1 MRVAI
6 TGSSGLIGRALVAA
20 LLEHGHEVLRLV
32 RRPPGLDEAF
42 WDPAQNLLPPDPLE
56 GTDAVVNLS
65 GVGIGDHRWS
75 EQRKRAIYD
84 SRILSTR
91 LISRTAAS
99 LSAPPRVLVN
109 ASAVGFYGSRG
120 DEVLTE
126 ESASG
131 TGFTASLCRDWE
143 EATGEAARA
152 GTRVVNLRSGIVLA
166 REGGAL
172 ARQLPIFRLG
182 LGGKLGRGDQW
193 VTWIALR
200 DEISVILHAL
210 VDESL
215 SGAVNS
221 CAPAPVTN
229 AVFTKALGHA
239 LKRPTMFA
247 VPRVALYGALGRE
260 LAEELA
266 LASQR
271 AVPQRLSS
279 AGFSFK
285 DSSIDDAVH
294 DVLSGP

>member
-6 TGSSGLIGRALVAA
+6 TGSSGLIGRVLVAA

-42 WDPAQNLLPPDPLE
+42 WDPAQNLLPPGALE

-65 GVGIGDHRWS
+65 GVGIGDRRWS
-75 EQRKRAIYD
+75 EERKRAIYD

-91 LISRTAAS
+91 LISHTAAS
-99 LSAPPRVLVN
+99 LSQPPNVLVN

-120 DEVLTE
+120 DEILTE
-126 ESASG
+126 ESSSG
-131 TGFTASLCRDWE
+131 TGFASSLCRDWE
-143 EATGEAARA
+143 EATYEAARA

-166 REGGAL
+166 RAGGAL

-193 VTWIALR
+193 VSWISLR
-200 DEISVILHAL
+200 DEVSVILHAL
-210 VDESL
+210 VEDSL
-215 SGAVNS
+215 SGPLNS

-229 AVFTKALGHA
+229 AVFTQALAHA
-239 LKRPTMFA
+239 LKRPAMFA
-247 VPRVALYGALGRE
+247 VPRIALYGALGRE

-266 LASQR
+266 LTSQR
-271 AVPQRLSS
+271 AVPQRLNT

-285 DSSIDDAVH
+285 DPSIDDALH
-294 DVLSGP
+294 EVLSGP